1 MSFLIVSCVSLKGE
15 TQGKYL
21 TVSVPAVPEISLR
34 ERQHP
39 RVPGL
44 INTQAERI
52 YSYDLLK
59 QEQCQLVTGNHTV
72 HPVLKNVYD
81 GAGKLQLRRPFLTNF
96 L

>member
-81 GAGKLQLRRPFLTNF
+81 GAGK
-96 L
+96 